1 MSTHVNPWLVAQTLR
16 WKRWSDAEPRQDYW
30 EEGASRSC
38 ECAMT
43 MPLEDGCGGSEGRD
57 RGQRWSPVS
66 QPTLE
71 EGRMAVTNAL
81 RREAD
86 SSRGTGDSGIVQHPL
101 RKAAE
106 VVVETIA
113 NALGVVEE
121 RWSWA
126 AEERLGAVRPSSRE
140 GLGVSRR
147 VLVGGGAVPSALR
160 TTGPLSAGVDSLGCA
175 RHVRLQLSCA
185 ACVGAFAGRALSWVC
200 LMLCI
205 PPAGVSVVCV
215 GTFRLV
221 RAGPPLG
228 WARLE
233 GLPSP
238 QLGLRFGGARIV
250 RLLASKATCVKCLR
264 WACLDSGSA

>member
-1 MSTHVNPWLVAQTLR
+1 
-16 WKRWSDAEPRQDYW
+16 
-30 EEGASRSC
+30 
-38 ECAMT
+38 MT

-57 RGQRWSPVS
+57 RGQRWNPVS

-205 PPAGVSVVCV
+205 PPQLKSASSAVGHFGLCALGRPLVGRGLRACPPPSWGSASVAHGLCGCLRAKRLALNVFAGLAWI
-215 GTFRLV
+215 LV
-221 RAGPPLG
+221 RPDAWHPPSWG
-228 WARLE
+228 QR
-233 GLPSP
+233 
-238 QLGLRFGGARIV
+238 
-250 RLLASKATCVKCLR
+250 CLT
-264 WACLDSGSA
+264 

>member
-1 MSTHVNPWLVAQTLR
+1 
-16 WKRWSDAEPRQDYW
+16 
-30 EEGASRSC
+30 
-38 ECAMT
+38 MT

-57 RGQRWSPVS
+57 RGQRWNPVS

-205 PPAGVSVVCV
+205 PPS
-215 GTFRLV
+215 
-221 RAGPPLG
+221 
-228 WARLE
+228 
-233 GLPSP
+233 
-238 QLGLRFGGARIV
+238 
-250 RLLASKATCVKCLR
+250 
-264 WACLDSGSA
+264 